1 MATVS
6 NAERNAICDQMFRV
20 AGEDAARVGA
30 FLDFVQTGLTGINWQ
45 SIMRTRAASWAPYVS
60 SGLSIT
66 AFCDEAVR
74 YAAAYA
80 YART

>member
-6 NAERNAICDQMFRV
+6 TAERNQIVDQMFRV
-20 AGEDAARVGA
+20 GGEDAARVGA
-30 FLDFVQTGLTGINWQ
+30 FLDFVQTGLTGIAWAT
-45 SIMRTRAASWAPYVS
+45 IMRTRAANWAPYQA

-66 AFCDEAVR
+66 AFCDEVVR
-74 YAAAYA
+74 YAAVYA